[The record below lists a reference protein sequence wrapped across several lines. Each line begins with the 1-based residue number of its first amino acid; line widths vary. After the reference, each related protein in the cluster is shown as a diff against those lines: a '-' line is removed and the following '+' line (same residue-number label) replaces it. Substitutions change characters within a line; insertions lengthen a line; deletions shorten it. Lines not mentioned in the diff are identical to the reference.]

1 MPRNPDKG
9 AAVAN
14 PTFMHYVDMNQ
25 NGSGGSDDEID
36 IDEEIDIDVRYKS
49 SACSRK
55 SKKITSS
62 NLLTSHTLHPS
73 ATI

>member
-25 NGSGGSDDEID
+25 NAGGSDDEID
-36 IDEEIDIDVRYKS
+36 IDEEIDIDVRYKF
-49 SACSRK
+49 ACSERVK
-55 SKKITSS
+55 R
-62 NLLTSHTLHPS
+62 SHLR
-73 ATI
+73 IC